1 MHEQIGLS
9 LILCL
14 FFLMVESTVKC
25 MHKLTSLRVMYLPW
39 VRGHHKRAGDKVG
52 TEEAIICL
60 YSGTLKKLNYLTSL
74 HGNEKVKLLY
84 LLLMT
89 NNIYDILRSTDI
101 QWPQRFDTK

>member
-14 FFLMVESTVKC
+14 FFFLMVVESTVKC
-25 MHKLTSLRVMYLPW
+25 MPKLTSLRVMYLPW

-60 YSGTLKKLNYLTSL
+60 YSGTLWCTA
-74 HGNEKVKLLY
+74 VLLA
-84 LLLMT
+84 
-89 NNIYDILRSTDI
+89 
-101 QWPQRFDTK
+101 